1 MNAGFVASAF
11 GLGATLAILPGPVQ
25 FVLLTESTRGGGRRG
40 FLAMVGA
47 NGTLGVELIALA
59 AGLSFLVPGPG
70 VVRVMKIVGGGFLLF
85 LASDAIRSA
94 LRSTEGDG
102 GVGAGRSPGRTP
114 LLRGVF
120 AVLLNAPAWL
130 FLATTASALFA
141 TAVSRGGR
149 PLSLLSAVAM
159 TLGVSAIDGS
169 MVLLGGGVRRFELR
183 VARWLTPLLAIGLA
197 AFDVVLV
204 VQGVGG

>member
-1 MNAGFVASAF
+1 VDAGFVASAF

-25 FVLLTESTRGGGRRG
+25 FVLLTESTRGGWRRG

-59 AGLSFLVPGPG
+59 AGLSLLVPGEG
-70 VVRVMKIVGGGFLLF
+70 VLRVLKVVGGGFLMF
-85 LASDAIRSA
+85 LAFDAV
-94 LRSTEGDG
+94 RSTVRSSDGEG
-102 GVGAGRSPGRTP
+102 GARSPGRTP

-141 TAVSRGGR
+141 TAVDRGGR
-149 PLSLLSAVAM
+149 PLSLLAAAAM
-159 TLGVSAIDGS
+159 TLGVSVIDGS

-183 VARWLTPLLAIGLA
+183 AARWLTPILAAGLA
-197 AFDVVLV
+197 AFGAVLV
-204 VQGVGG
+204 VEGIRG

>member
-1 MNAGFVASAF
+1 VDVGFVASAF

-25 FVLLTESTRGGGRRG
+25 FVLLTESTRGGWRRG

-59 AGLSFLVPGPG
+59 AGLSVLVPGQG
-70 VVRVMKIVGGGFLLF
+70 VLRALKVVGGGFLMF
-85 LASDAIRSA
+85 LAFDAV
-94 LRSTEGDG
+94 RSTIRGTDDE
-102 GVGAGRSPGRTP
+102 VGARPPGRTP

-130 FLATTASALFA
+130 FLATAATALFA
-141 TAVSRGGR
+141 TAVDRGGR
-149 PLSLLSAVAM
+149 ALSLLSAVAM
-159 TLGVSAIDGS
+159 TLGVSVIDGS

-183 VARWLTPLLAIGLA
+183 AARWLTPVLAAGLA
-197 AFDVVLV
+197 AFGAVLV
-204 VQGVGG
+204 VEGIGR

>member
-1 MNAGFVASAF
+1 MNAGFVAGAF

-25 FVLLTESTRGGGRRG
+25 FVLLTESTRGGWRRG

-59 AGLSFLVPGPG
+59 AGLSVLVPGPA
-70 VVRVMKIVGGGFLLF
+70 VLRVLKVVGGGFLLF
-85 LASDAIRSA
+85 LAYDAA
-94 LRSTEGDG
+94 RSTIRAAGDG
-102 GVGAGRSPGRTP
+102 EDVGRAPGRTP

-141 TAVSRGGR
+141 TAVQRGGR
-149 PLSLLSAVAM
+149 PLALVSAVAM
-159 TLGVSAIDGS
+159 TLGVSLIDGS
-169 MVLLGGGVRRFELR
+169 MVLLGGGVRRYELR
-183 VARWLTPLLAIGLA
+183 AARWLTPILAAGLA
-197 AFDVVLV
+197 AFGAVLV
-204 VQGVGG
+204 VQGLVG